1 MNNKIIVRKKYHYVL
16 DIIILIK
23 LIWIVRIMKLYKIT
37 LLIIFLANFILPASL
52 FAEDNSINYANYVPK
67 HFLFVVDCSKRM
79 NRKFNLTDSLRK
91 IDLIKD
97 WLPQYINKLPS
108 DIPIGMR
115 IYGHD
120 DGMITFSKC
129 DNSDILAYVG
139 FEKKDRLEDD
149 LEKVASS
156 KETPLGLS
164 LNKAINYDFNN
175 ISGLKEIILITDND
189 GNCKSKPCKLVVK
202 LLRDRNDIKINVIG
216 MKVKSKSTEKDLK
229 CIALS
234 GFGKYYNINNAKE
247 LEEALNEILI
257 KNRVTT
263 SPYSQVYK

>member
-1 MNNKIIVRKKYHYVL
+1 M
-16 DIIILIK
+16 
-23 LIWIVRIMKLYKIT
+23 
-37 LLIIFLANFILPASL
+37 PASIL
-52 FAEDNSINYANYVPK
+52 AEDTSINYANYMPK

-79 NRKFNLTDSLRK
+79 NKKFNLTDSLKK
-91 IDLIKD
+91 IDLIKN
-97 WLPQYINKLPS
+97 WLPEYINKLPS

-129 DNSDILAYVG
+129 NNSDILAYVG
-139 FEKKDRLEDD
+139 SDKKDRLGED
-149 LEKVASS
+149 LEKVVSS
-156 KETPLGLS
+156 KELPLGLS

-202 LLRDRNDIKINVIG
+202 LLRDRNDIKINVIA
-216 MKVKSKSTEKDLK
+216 MKVRSDSTEKDLK

-234 GFGKYYNINNAKE
+234 GFGKYYNINNATE
-247 LEEALNEILI
+247 LEKALNEIIL
-257 KNRVTT
+257 KNRL
-263 SPYSQVYK
+263 SNSAYSEVYK